1 MLDAGRHPNIEL
13 LTYSEVVSVEG
24 ECGKF
29 TVTVRKNSRFVDEKC
44 CVGCDECAKVCP
56 VIVPNLFDLGMGA
69 RKAIYTP
76 FPQASPRTYAIDR
89 DACLNKT
96 ILVCESC
103 ARACKAKC
111 IDFDMPA
118 EEKQFQAGAIV
129 VATGFDEY
137 DPRGL
142 TNYGYA
148 RYENVLTGLEFERIL
163 NASGPS
169 GGHLV
174 RPADMK
180 TPKTISFVQ
189 CVGSRSVGERG
200 YPYCSYFCCMNTIK
214 NSLLAKV
221 HEPNIE
227 KIYIFYNDIRA
238 FGKGYEEL
246 YLRAKEDKDVIFYK
260 GKPAKIEED
269 PKTKDLWIYI
279 ENTDT
284 KVVEKI
290 RSDMVILSSAGVPA
304 EGTAKLARIL
314 GVETDQSGF
323 FKQKDPTS
331 FLESTRDGIY
341 LCGSAAGLKDIT
353 DSVAL
358 GSAAALK
365 VSEHLKGQRVKRE
378 EEEIV
383 PIQSDGKP
391 RIGVFV
397 CHCGIN
403 IAGVVDVA
411 SVEEY
416 ARSLPGVVQVFR
428 ELFTCSDGTQRL
440 MQEKIKEHN
449 LNRVV
454 VAACTPR
461 THEPIFQE
469 TCRRAG
475 LNPYLFEMA
484 NIRDQCS
491 WVHTAEPEAATEKA
505 KDLLR
510 MAVARAYH
518 LEPLETRQVPM
529 DSKIIVIGGG
539 IAGISAALDLAIKGE
554 KVTLIE
560 KSDQLGGRV
569 KELAGLLN
577 SELTGKELIKNKL
590 EELKKRKVKIITQAK
605 VKEVKGFVGNFEVT
619 VEKPPSEKGK
629 KPKGEV
635 LKAGAIIL
643 AVGSDLYVP
652 KDKFGYGKFPNVL
665 TNMELEKLLAKKSQ
679 ELKIVGKKPQHV
691 AFIQCVGSRE
701 KEGNQYCSRYCCQ
714 VAIKQAIELA
724 KQGIHVT
731 VFYRDIRTFD
741 KGAEEAYREARGL
754 GVVFLKYDEDSPP
767 EVIGKDKATEIKLT
781 QLLSKTEFDLPVD
794 AVVLSVAMVPKEE
807 DFAELQSLLK
817 IPRGLDG
824 FFLERH
830 SKLGPVETNTGGIF
844 ISGCAHSPKGI
855 ADSIFSAQGAAGK
868 ACILTS
874 KDHINLEPVVCQV
887 VDQEL
892 CRACGICVKL
902 CEFNGPQLV
911 DRGDGVLVCEINE
924 ALCKGCGTCA
934 SYCPTGAIGARH
946 FTDEQIDVMVDS
958 LLVWD
963 K

>member
-1 MLDAGRHPNIEL
+1 MLDAGRHPNIEV
-13 LTYSEVVSVEG
+13 LTYSEMVRVEG
-24 ECGKF
+24 EKGNF
-29 TVTVRKNSRFVDEKC
+29 TATVRKNSRFVDEKS
-44 CVGCDECAKVCP
+44 CVGCGDCAKVCP

-69 RKAIYTP
+69 RKAIYSP
-76 FPQASPRTYAIDR
+76 FPQASPRTYVIDR
-89 DACLNKT
+89 DACLNRT
-96 ILVCESC
+96 ILVCENC
-103 ARACKAKC
+103 ARACKPKC
-111 IDFDMPA
+111 IDFDMPPR
-118 EEKQFQAGAIV
+118 EVELNVGAIV

-148 RYENVLTGLEFERIL
+148 RYENVLTALEFERIL

-169 GGHLV
+169 AGHLV

-180 TPKTISFVQ
+180 APKILAFVQ

-200 YPYCSYFCCMNTIK
+200 YPYCSYFCCMNAIK
-214 NSLLAKV
+214 DSLLAKT
-221 HEPNIE
+221 HEPDIE

-246 YLRAKEDKDVIFYK
+246 YLRAKQDPSVIFYK

-269 PKTKDLWIYI
+269 PKTKDLWLYI

-290 RSDMVILSSAGVPA
+290 RSDIVILSSAGIPA
-304 EGTAKLARIL
+304 EGTQKLSQIL
-314 GVETDQSGF
+314 GIELDGSGF
-323 FKQKDPTS
+323 FRQKDSTS
-331 FLESTRDGIY
+331 FLESTKEGIY

-358 GSAAALK
+358 GSASALK
-365 VSEHLKGQRVKRE
+365 VSEHLKGQQVKRE
-378 EEEIV
+378 
-383 PIQSDGKP
+383 PIKVEPLSLDGQP

-403 IAGVVDVA
+403 IAGVVNVA
-411 SVEEY
+411 EVEEY
-416 ARSLPGVVQVFR
+416 AKSLPGVAYVCR
-428 ELFTCSDGTQRL
+428 ELFTCADGTQRF
-440 MQEKIKEHN
+440 MQEKIKELK

-491 WVHTAEPEAATEKA
+491 WVHAGEPEAATEKA

-529 DSKIIVIGGG
+529 DSRILIVGGG

-560 KSDQLGGRV
+560 KSNQLGGRV
-569 KELAGLLN
+569 KELGKLLN
-577 SELTGKELIKNKL
+577 SELNGKELIKRKID
-590 EELKKRKVKIITQAK
+590 ELKKRKVKIITQAW
-605 VKEVKGFVGNFEVT
+605 VKEVNGFVGNFEVT
-619 VEKPPSEKGK
+619 IEKPSPDKDK
-629 KPKGEV
+629 KPKTEV
-635 LKAGAIIL
+635 LKVGTIIL

-652 KDKFGYGKFPNVL
+652 KDKFGYGKFSNVL
-665 TNMELEKLLAKKSQ
+665 TNMELEKLLAKES
-679 ELKIVGKKPQHV
+679 EVLKIAGKKPENV

-731 VFYRDIRTFD
+731 VYYRDIRTFD

-754 GVVFLKYDEDSPP
+754 GVVFLKYEEDSPP
-767 EVIGKDKATEIKLT
+767 EVIGSDKATEIKLY
-781 QLLSKTEFDLPVD
+781 QPLSKTELDLPVD
-794 AVVLSVAMVPKEE
+794 VVILSVAMVPKKD
-807 DFAELQSLLK
+807 DFAELQNLLK

-824 FFLERH
+824 FFMERH

-844 ISGCAHSPKGI
+844 ICGCAHSPKGI
-855 ADSIFSAQGAAGK
+855 ADTLFSAQGAAGK
-868 ACILTS
+868 ASILTS
-874 KDHINLEPVVCQV
+874 RDHIDLEPVVCQV
-887 VDQEL
+887 VDREL
-892 CRACGICVKL
+892 CRACGICVKI
-902 CEFNGPQLV
+902 CQFHAPQLV
-911 DRGDGVLVCEINE
+911 DRGDGILVCEINE

-934 SYCPTGAIGARH
+934 SYCPTGAIGAHH
-946 FTDEQIDVMVDS
+946 FTDKQIDVMIDS

>member
-1 MLDAGRHPNIEL
+1 MLDVGRHPNIEL
-13 LTYSEVVSVEG
+13 LTYSEVVRVEG
-24 ECGKF
+24 ECGNF

-44 CVGCDECAKVCP
+44 CVACDDCAKVCP

-69 RKAIYTP
+69 RKAIYSP
-76 FPQASPRTYAIDR
+76 FPQASPRTYVIDR

-96 ILVCESC
+96 ILVCENC
-103 ARACKAKC
+103 ARACKPKC
-111 IDFDMPA
+111 IDFDMPPK
-118 EEKQFQAGAIV
+118 EIELKVGAIV

-148 RYENVLTGLEFERIL
+148 RYENILTGLEFERIL
-163 NASGPS
+163 NASGPT

-180 TPKTISFVQ
+180 TPETISFVQ

-221 HEPNIE
+221 HEPDIE

-246 YLRAKEDKDVIFYK
+246 YLRAKEDPDVVFYK

-290 RSDMVILSSAGVPA
+290 RSDIVILSSAGVPA
-304 EGTAKLARIL
+304 EGTSKLARIL
-314 GVETDQSGF
+314 GIELDQSSF
-323 FKQKDPTS
+323 FKQRDSTS
-331 FLESTRDGIY
+331 FLESTKDGIY

-365 VSEHLKGQRVKRE
+365 VSEHLKGQRIKRE
-378 EEEIV
+378 EEKIV
-383 PIQSDGKP
+383 PIPTDGKP

-411 SVEEY
+411 AVEEY
-416 ARSLPGVVQVFR
+416 AKTLPGVAYVFR
-428 ELFTCSDGTQRL
+428 ELFTCSDGTQRF
-440 MQEKIKEHN
+440 MQEKIKEFK

-491 WVHTAEPEAATEKA
+491 WVHAAEPEAATRKA

-529 DSKIIVIGGG
+529 DSKILIIGGG

-569 KELAGLLN
+569 KELGRLLN
-577 SELTGKELIKNKL
+577 SELTGKELIERKL
-590 EELKKRKVKIITQAK
+590 DELGKRKVKIITKAK
-605 VKEVKGFVGNFEVT
+605 IKEVKGFVGNFEVT
-619 VEKPPSEKGK
+619 IEKPALEAGK
-629 KPKGEV
+629 KPKKEV
-635 LKAGAIIL
+635 LKVGSIIL

-665 TNMELEKLLAKKSQ
+665 TNMELEKLLAKGGQ
-679 ELKIVGKKPQHV
+679 DLKISGKKPQHV
-691 AFIQCVGSRE
+691 VFIQCVGSRE

-714 VAIKQAIELA
+714 VAIKHAIELA

-741 KGAEEAYREARGL
+741 KGAEEAYREVRGL
-754 GVVFLKYDEDSPP
+754 GVVFLRYDEDSPP
-767 EVIGKDKATEIKLT
+767 EVLGKDKATKIKLS
-781 QLLSKTEFDLPVD
+781 QPLSKTEFELPVD
-794 AVVLSVAMVPKEE
+794 AVILSVAMVPKEE
-807 DFAELQSLLK
+807 DFAELQNLLK

-830 SKLGPVETNTGGIF
+830 SKLGPVETNTRGIF
-844 ISGCAHSPKGI
+844 ICGCAHSPKGI

-868 ACILTS
+868 ASILTS
-874 KDHINLEPVVCQV
+874 KDHIDLEAVVCQV
-887 VDQEL
+887 VDKEL

-902 CEFNGPQLV
+902 CEFNAPQLV

-934 SYCPTGAIGARH
+934 AYCPTGAIGARH
-946 FTDEQIDVMVDS
+946 FTDEQIEVMVDS
-958 LLVWD
+958 LLVSD
-963 K
+963 

>member
-13 LTYSEVVSVEG
+13 LTYSEVVRVEG
-24 ECGKF
+24 EKGNF
-29 TVTVRKNSRFVDEKC
+29 TITIRKNSRFVDEKS
-44 CVGCDECAKVCP
+44 CVGCGDCAKVCP

-69 RKAIYTP
+69 RKAIYSP
-76 FPQASPRTYAIDR
+76 FPQAAPRTYVIDR

-96 ILVCESC
+96 ILVCENC
-103 ARACKAKC
+103 ARACKPKC
-111 IDFDMPA
+111 IDFDMPP
-118 EEKQFQAGAIV
+118 EEKEFKVGAIV

-137 DPRGL
+137 DPRGW

-221 HEPNIE
+221 HEPDIE

-269 PKTKDLWIYI
+269 PKTKDLWIFI

-290 RSDMVILSSAGVPA
+290 RSDIVILSSAGVPA
-304 EGTAKLARIL
+304 EGTSKLARIL
-314 GVETDQSGF
+314 GIELDQSGF
-323 FKQKDPTS
+323 FKQEDPTS
-331 FLESTRDGIY
+331 FLESTREGIY

-365 VSEHLKGQRVKRE
+365 VSEHLKGQRVKGE
-378 EEEIV
+378 EEKVV
-383 PIQSDGKP
+383 PIQTDGKP

-403 IAGVVDVA
+403 IAGVVNVA
-411 SVEEY
+411 EVEEY
-416 ARSLPGVVQVFR
+416 AKSLPGVAYVCR
-428 ELFTCSDGTQRL
+428 ELFTCSDGTQRF
-440 MQEKIKEHN
+440 MQDKIKEEK

-491 WVHTAEPEAATEKA
+491 WVHSSEPEAATHKA

-529 DSKIIVIGGG
+529 DSKILIIGGG

-569 KELAGLLN
+569 KELGRLLN
-577 SELTGKELIKNKL
+577 SELNGKELIKRKL
-590 EELKKRKVKIITQAK
+590 DELKKRKVKIITKAK
-605 VKEVKGFVGNFEVT
+605 IKEVKGFVGNFEVT
-619 VEKPPSEKGK
+619 IEKPPSEKGK
-629 KPKGEV
+629 KPKKEV
-635 LKAGAIIL
+635 LKVGSIIL
-643 AVGSDLYVP
+643 AIGSDLYVP

-665 TNMELEKLLAKKSQ
+665 TNMELENVWVQEKRKEINTVPDIVVRLPSSRPSSWQSKEFMLPFFIGTSGLSIKVQRKL
-679 ELKIVGKKPQHV
+679 
-691 AFIQCVGSRE
+691 
-701 KEGNQYCSRYCCQ
+701 
-714 VAIKQAIELA
+714 
-724 KQGIHVT
+724 
-731 VFYRDIRTFD
+731 
-741 KGAEEAYREARGL
+741 
-754 GVVFLKYDEDSPP
+754 
-767 EVIGKDKATEIKLT
+767 IGK
-781 QLLSKTEFDLPVD
+781 P
-794 AVVLSVAMVPKEE
+794 
-807 DFAELQSLLK
+807 
-817 IPRGLDG
+817 
-824 FFLERH
+824 
-830 SKLGPVETNTGGIF
+830 
-844 ISGCAHSPKGI
+844 
-855 ADSIFSAQGAAGK
+855 
-868 ACILTS
+868 
-874 KDHINLEPVVCQV
+874 
-887 VDQEL
+887 
-892 CRACGICVKL
+892 
-902 CEFNGPQLV
+902 
-911 DRGDGVLVCEINE
+911 E
-924 ALCKGCGTCA
+924 A
-934 SYCPTGAIGARH
+934 
-946 FTDEQIDVMVDS
+946 
-958 LLVWD
+958 
-963 K
+963 

>member
-1 MLDAGRHPNIEL
+1 MLDAGRHPNIEVL
-13 LTYSEVVSVEG
+13 SYSEVVRVEG
-24 ECGKF
+24 ECGNF
-29 TVTVRKNSRFVDEKC
+29 TVTVRKNSRFVDEKS
-44 CVGCDECAKVCP
+44 CVGCGDCAKVCP

-69 RKAIYTP
+69 RKAIYSP
-76 FPQASPRTYAIDR
+76 FPQAAPRTYAIDR

-96 ILVCESC
+96 ILVCENC
-103 ARACKAKC
+103 ARACKPKC

-118 EEKQFQAGAIV
+118 EEKQFQVGAIV

-221 HEPNIE
+221 HEPDIE

-284 KVVEKI
+284 KAVEKI
-290 RSDMVILSSAGVPA
+290 RSDIVILSSAGVPA

-314 GVETDQSGF
+314 GVEADQSGF

-331 FLESTRDGIY
+331 FLESTKEGIY

-358 GSAAALK
+358 GSASALK

-378 EEEIV
+378 EEKIV
-383 PIQSDGKP
+383 PVETDGQP

-411 SVEEY
+411 GVEEY
-416 ARSLPGVVQVFR
+416 AKSLPGVVYVSR
-428 ELFTCSDGTQRL
+428 ELFTCSDGTQRF
-440 MQEKIKEHN
+440 MQDKIKELK

-469 TCRRAG
+469 SCRRAG

-491 WVHTAEPEAATEKA
+491 WVHSSEPEAATHKA

-529 DSKIIVIGGG
+529 DSRILVIGGG
-539 IAGISAALDLAIKGE
+539 VAGISAALDLAIKGE
-554 KVTLIE
+554 KVTLLE

-569 KELAGLLN
+569 NELGRLLN
-577 SELTGKELIKNKL
+577 SELTGKELIKKKI
-590 EELKKRKVKIITQAK
+590 EELKKRKIKVITQAK
-605 VKEVKGFVGNFEVT
+605 INEVKGFVGNFEVT
-619 VEKPPSEKGK
+619 IEKPPSEKGK
-629 KPKGEV
+629 KPKKEV
-635 LKAGAIIL
+635 LKVGSIIL

-652 KDKFGYGKFPNVL
+652 KDKFGYGKFSNVL
-665 TNMELEKLLAKKSQ
+665 TNMELEKLLAKEGQ
-679 ELKIVGKKPQHV
+679 EPKIAGRKPKHV
-691 AFIQCVGSRE
+691 VFIQCVGSRE

-714 VAIKQAIELA
+714 VAIKQAIVLA

-754 GVVFLKYDEDSPP
+754 GVVFLKYDEDVPP
-767 EVIGKDKATEIKLT
+767 EVSGDTKATKIKLS
-781 QLLSKTEFDLPVD
+781 QPLSKTDFELPVD
-794 AVVLSVAMVPKEE
+794 AVVLSVGMVPKEE
-807 DFAELQSLLK
+807 DFAKLQELLK
-817 IPRGLDG
+817 VPRGLDG

-874 KDHINLEPVVCQV
+874 KDHIDLEPVVCQV
-887 VDQEL
+887 VDKEL

-902 CEFNGPQLV
+902 CEFNAPQLV
-911 DRGDGVLVCEINE
+911 DIGDGVLVCEINE

>member
-13 LTYSEVVSVEG
+13 LTYSEVVRVEG
-24 ECGKF
+24 EKGNF
-29 TVTVRKNSRFVDEKC
+29 TATVRKNSRFVDEKS
-44 CVGCDECAKVCP
+44 CVGCGDCAKVCP

-69 RKAIYTP
+69 RKAIYSP
-76 FPQASPRTYAIDR
+76 FPQAAPRTYAIDR

-96 ILVCESC
+96 LLVCENC
-103 ARACKAKC
+103 ARACKPKC
-111 IDFDMPA
+111 IDFDMPP
-118 EEKQFQAGAIV
+118 EEKELKVGAVV

-221 HEPNIE
+221 HEPDIE

-246 YLRAKEDKDVIFYK
+246 YLRAKEDNDVVFYK

-290 RSDMVILSSAGVPA
+290 RSDIVILSSAGAPA
-304 EGTAKLARIL
+304 EGTVKLARIL
-314 GVETDQSGF
+314 GVELDQSGF
-323 FKQKDPTS
+323 FKQRDPTS
-331 FLESTRDGIY
+331 FLESTREGIY

-358 GSAAALK
+358 GSAGALK
-365 VSEHLKGQRVKRE
+365 VSEHLKGQRVKKE
-378 EEEIV
+378 EEKIV
-383 PIQSDGKP
+383 PVETDGQP

-411 SVEEY
+411 GVEEY
-416 ARSLPGVVQVFR
+416 AKSLPGVAYVSR

-440 MQEKIKEHN
+440 MQDKIKEHN

-491 WVHTAEPEAATEKA
+491 WVHAAEPEAATHKA

-529 DSKIIVIGGG
+529 DSGILVIGGG
-539 IAGISAALDLAIKGE
+539 ISGISAALDLAIKGE

-560 KSDQLGGRV
+560 KSDQLGGQV
-569 KELAGLLN
+569 NECGKLLN
-577 SELTGKELIKNKL
+577 SDLTGKQLIKKKTD
-590 EELKKRKVKIITQAK
+590 ELKTRKATVITGARVKD
-605 VKEVKGFVGNFEVT
+605 VKGFVGNFEVT
-619 VEKPPSEKGK
+619 IEKTPSQKGK
-629 KPKGEV
+629 KPKEEV

-643 AVGSDLYVP
+643 AVGSDLYAP
-652 KDKFGYGKFPNVL
+652 KEEFGHGKFSNVL
-665 TNMELEKLLAKKSQ
+665 TNMELERLLAKQGQ
-679 ELKIVGKKPQHV
+679 EFKISGKKPKHV
-691 AFIQCVGSRE
+691 AFIQCVGSRQ

-724 KQGIHVT
+724 EQGIHVT

-754 GVVFLKYDEDSPP
+754 GVVFLKYDEDVPP
-767 EVIGKDKATEIKLT
+767 EVSGDEKATRIKLS
-781 QLLSKTEFDLPVD
+781 QPLSETDFDLPVD
-794 AVVLSVAMVPKEE
+794 AIVLTVGMVPKEE
-807 DFAELQSLLK
+807 DFAKLQELLK

-844 ISGCAHSPKGI
+844 ICGCAHSPKGI
-855 ADSIFSAQGAAGK
+855 SDSMFSAQGAAGK

-887 VDQEL
+887 VDREL

>member
-1 MLDAGRHPNIEL
+1 MLDAGRHPNIEV
-13 LTYSEVVSVEG
+13 LTYSEVVKLEG
-24 ECGKF
+24 EKDNF
-29 TVTVRKNSRFVDEKC
+29 TVWVRRNSRFVDEKS
-44 CVGCDECAKVCP
+44 CVGCGDCAKVCP

-69 RKAIYTP
+69 RKAIFSP
-76 FPQASPRTYAIDR
+76 FPQASPRTYVIDR
-89 DACLNKT
+89 DACLNKS
-96 ILVCESC
+96 ILVCENC
-103 ARACKAKC
+103 ARACKPKC
-111 IDFDMPA
+111 IDFDMPPQ
-118 EEKQFQAGAIV
+118 EVELKVGAIV

-137 DPRGL
+137 DPRSL

-180 TPKTISFVQ
+180 IPKTLAFVQ

-200 YPYCSYFCCMNTIK
+200 NPYCSYFCCMNTIK

-221 HEPNIE
+221 HQPDIE

-246 YLRAKEDKDVIFYK
+246 FVRAQQDPDVIFYK

-269 PKTKDLWIYI
+269 PRTKDLLIFI

-290 RSDMVILSSAGVPA
+290 RSDMVMLSSAGVPA
-304 EGTAKLARIL
+304 EGTQKLAQIL
-314 GVETDQSGF
+314 GIELDQSGF
-323 FKQKDPTS
+323 FKQRDSTS
-331 FLESTRDGIY
+331 FLESTKDGIY

-365 VSEHLKGQRVKRE
+365 ASEHLKGKRVKKE
-378 EEEIV
+378 EEKIV
-383 PIQSDGKP
+383 PMETDGKP

-403 IAGVVDVA
+403 IAGVVNVA
-411 SVEEY
+411 ELEEY
-416 ARSLPGVVQVFR
+416 ARSLPGVAYVCR
-428 ELFTCSDGTQRL
+428 ELFTCADGTQRF
-440 MQEKIKEHN
+440 MQEKIKELK
-449 LNRVV
+449 LNRMV

-491 WVHTAEPEAATEKA
+491 WVHTAEPEAATKKA

-518 LEPLETRQVPM
+518 LEPLETRQVAM
-529 DSKIIVIGGG
+529 DSKILIIGGG
-539 IAGISAALDLAIKGE
+539 IAGISAALDLSIKGE
-554 KVTLIE
+554 KVTLLE
-560 KSDQLGGRV
+560 KSEGLGGRV
-569 KELAGLLN
+569 KELGKLLN
-577 SELTGKELIKNKL
+577 NELTGKELSKRKID
-590 EELKKRKVKIITQAK
+590 ELKKRKVKIITNAK
-605 VKEVKGFVGNFEVT
+605 IKEVKGFVGNFEVT
-619 VEKPPSEKGK
+619 IEKPPSEKGK
-629 KPKGEV
+629 KPKTEA
-635 LKAGAIIL
+635 LKVGSIIL
-643 AVGSDLYVP
+643 AVGSDLFVP

-665 TNMELEKLLAKKSQ
+665 TNMELEKLLAKESE
-679 ELKIVGKKPQHV
+679 ELKIAGRKPEHV
-691 AFIQCVGSRE
+691 ALIQCVGSRE

-714 VAIKQAIELA
+714 VAIKQAIELE

-754 GVVFLKYDEDSPP
+754 GVVFLRYDENVPP
-767 EVIGKDKATEIKLT
+767 EVLRDNKATTIKLY
-781 QLLSKTEFDLPVD
+781 QPLSQTEFELPVD
-794 AVVLSVAMVPKEE
+794 AVILSVAMVPKEE
-807 DFAELQSLLK
+807 DFAELQNLFK

-824 FFLERH
+824 FFMERH
-830 SKLGPVETNTGGIF
+830 SKLGPVETNTAGIF
-844 ISGCAHSPKGI
+844 ICGCAHSPKGI

-874 KDHINLEPVVCQV
+874 KDHIDLEPVVCQV
-887 VDQEL
+887 VNKEL
-892 CRACGICVKL
+892 CRACGICVKI
-902 CEFNGPQLV
+902 CQFNAPQLV
-911 DRGDGVLVCEINE
+911 DRGDGILVCEVNE

-934 SYCPTGAIGARH
+934 SFCPTGAIGARH
-946 FTDEQIDVMVDS
+946 FTDEQIDVMIDS

>member
-13 LTYSEVVSVEG
+13 LTYSEVVRVEG
-24 ECGKF
+24 EKGNF
-29 TVTVRKNSRFVDEKC
+29 TVTIRKNSRFVDEKS
-44 CVGCDECAKVCP
+44 CVGCGDCAKVCP

-69 RKAIYTP
+69 RKAIYSP
-76 FPQASPRTYAIDR
+76 FPQAAPRTYVIDR

-96 ILVCESC
+96 ILVCENC
-103 ARACKAKC
+103 ARACKPKC
-111 IDFDMPA
+111 IDFDMPP
-118 EEKQFQAGAIV
+118 EEKEFKVGAIV

-137 DPRGL
+137 DPRGW

-221 HEPNIE
+221 HEPDIE

-290 RSDMVILSSAGVPA
+290 RSDIVILSSAGVPA

-314 GVETDQSGF
+314 GIELDQSGF

-331 FLESTRDGIY
+331 FLESAKEGIY

-378 EEEIV
+378 EEKVI
-383 PIQSDGKP
+383 PIQTDGRP

-403 IAGVVDVA
+403 IAGVVNVA
-411 SVEEY
+411 EVEEY
-416 ARSLPGVVQVFR
+416 AKSLPGVAYVSR
-428 ELFTCSDGTQRL
+428 ELFTCSDGTQRF
-440 MQEKIKEHN
+440 MQEKIKEEK

-491 WVHTAEPEAATEKA
+491 WVHAAEPEAATHKA

-529 DSKIIVIGGG
+529 DSKILIIGGG

-569 KELAGLLN
+569 KELGRLLN
-577 SELTGKELIKNKL
+577 SELNGKELIKRKL
-590 EELKKRKVKIITQAK
+590 DELKKRKVKIITKAK

-619 VEKPPSEKGK
+619 IEKPPSEKGK
-629 KPKGEV
+629 KPKKEV
-635 LKAGAIIL
+635 LKVGSIIL
-643 AVGSDLYVP
+643 AIGSDLYLP
-652 KDKFGYGKFPNVL
+652 KDKFGYGKFPHVL
-665 TNMELEKLLAKKSQ
+665 TNMELEKLLAKESK
-679 ELKIVGKKPQHV
+679 ELKIAGKKPKEV

-754 GVVFLKYDEDSPP
+754 GVVFLKYEEDVPP
-767 EVIGKDKATEIKLT
+767 EVLGKDKATTITLS
-781 QLLSKTEFDLPVD
+781 QPLSKTEFELPVD
-794 AVVLSVAMVPKEE
+794 AVILSVGMVPKEE
-807 DFAELQSLLK
+807 DFAELQNLLK

-830 SKLGPVETNTGGIF
+830 SKLGPVETNTSGIF
-844 ISGCAHSPKGI
+844 ICGCAHSPKGI

-874 KDHINLEPVVCQV
+874 KDHIDLEPLVCQV

-902 CEFNGPQLV
+902 CEFNAPQLV
-911 DRGDGVLVCEINE
+911 GRGDGVLVCEINE

-934 SYCPTGAIGARH
+934 AYCPTGAIGARH

>member
-13 LTYSEVVSVEG
+13 LTYSEVVKVEG
-24 ECGKF
+24 EKGNF
-29 TVTVRKNSRFVDEKC
+29 TVTIRKNSRFVDEKS
-44 CVGCDECAKVCP
+44 CVGCGDCAKVCP

-69 RKAIYTP
+69 RKAIYSP
-76 FPQASPRTYAIDR
+76 FPQAAPRTYVIDR
-89 DACLNKT
+89 DACLNRT
-96 ILVCESC
+96 ILVCENCS
-103 ARACKAKC
+103 RACKPKC
-111 IDFDMPA
+111 IDFDMPP
-118 EEKQFQAGAIV
+118 EEKEFKVGAIV

-137 DPRGL
+137 DPRGW

-148 RYENVLTGLEFERIL
+148 RFDNVLTGLEFERIL

-221 HEPNIE
+221 HEPDIE

-290 RSDMVILSSAGVPA
+290 RSDIVILSSAGVPA
-304 EGTAKLARIL
+304 EGTSKLARIL
-314 GVETDQSGF
+314 GIELDQSGF
-323 FKQKDPTS
+323 FKQEDPTS
-331 FLESTRDGIY
+331 FLESTREGIY

-378 EEEIV
+378 EEKVV
-383 PIQSDGKP
+383 PIQTDGRP

-403 IAGVVDVA
+403 IAGVVNVA
-411 SVEEY
+411 EVEEY
-416 ARSLPGVVQVFR
+416 AKSLPGVAYVCR
-428 ELFTCSDGTQRL
+428 ELFTCSDGTQRF
-440 MQEKIKEHN
+440 MQDKIKELK

-491 WVHTAEPEAATEKA
+491 WVHAAEPEAATHKA

-529 DSKIIVIGGG
+529 DSKILIIGGG

-560 KSDQLGGRV
+560 KSEQLGGRV
-569 KELAGLLN
+569 KELGRLLN
-577 SELTGKELIKNKL
+577 SKLNGKELIKRKL
-590 EELKKRKVKIITQAK
+590 DELKKRKVKIITKAK
-605 VKEVKGFVGNFEVT
+605 IKEVKGFVGNFEVT
-619 VEKPPSEKGK
+619 IEKLAAEKGK
-629 KPKGEV
+629 KQKKEV
-635 LKAGAIIL
+635 LKVGSIIL
-643 AVGSDLYVP
+643 AIGSDLYVP
-652 KDKFGYGKFPNVL
+652 KDKFDYGKFPNVL
-665 TNMELEKLLAKKSQ
+665 TNMELEKLLAKESQ
-679 ELKIVGKKPQHV
+679 ELKIAGKKPKEV

-714 VAIKQAIELA
+714 VAIRQAIELA

-731 VFYRDIRTFD
+731 VFYRDVRTFD

-754 GVVFLKYDEDSPP
+754 GVVFLKYDEDFPP
-767 EVIGKDKATEIKLT
+767 EVIGKDKASEIKLS
-781 QLLSKTEFDLPVD
+781 QPLSKTEFDLPVD
-794 AVVLSVAMVPKEE
+794 AVILSVAMVPKEE
-807 DFAELQSLLK
+807 DFHELQNLLK

-830 SKLGPVETNTGGIF
+830 SKLGPVETNTSGIF
-844 ISGCAHSPKGI
+844 ICGCVHSPKGI

-874 KDHINLEPVVCQV
+874 KDHIDLEPLVCQV
-887 VDQEL
+887 VDKEL

-902 CEFNGPQLV
+902 CEFNAPQLV

-934 SYCPTGAIGARH
+934 AYCPTGAIGARH